1 MAKTHIY
8 RAGTVSIAAGALIA
22 TGAGTAWLSNAARG
36 DVLVIP
42 SGQCFELVTVET
54 DNRVTLD
61 AAPAAAVNGAPY
73 VLLRFATSQN
83 VRDLL
88 EKVEEFLKDRQISL
102 AEFADWATG
111 TATGGPNN
119 DGKYPLTDRYGT
131 VTMAACPARLA
142 VIAGSGGGGGG
153 GGTGTV
159 KQLNDVVP
167 DENGKLTVTAG
178 DVGAATAEQGARADG
193 AVQKAL
199 ARLYKPLLTDVLV
212 LGDSRA
218 FQCTKGNV
226 GFTDWAVSET
236 GGLAVFPL
244 ALNKGID
251 GNTTSQMLARL
262 QTDVIANSSAFDV
275 MVHFGTGNDRI
286 HGMSLDQTIR
296 NLEYLYA
303 ALLKRGKVVIAI
315 AETPVIG
322 ANVGLPPQQT
332 ANHFAV
338 HNWYLNVAPGLG
350 VIVVNPWDEMVDPAS
365 GSNFWPKEGMTGD
378 GLHPTPMGARIIGR
392 KVGEALKRLFT
403 YPAILPTSN
412 VAFDAALVPGGSL
425 IPNSLLTGTNG
436 LLGDGSNATGQLA
449 SSCTLLGSDLNGLA
463 VAASK
468 EAADVGFKQVLRITG
483 MPSGTTPTLTF
494 EQSVDVSKVAAGQRL
509 RAVAGW
515 EFISVNTSVLQ
526 VALQIVA
533 VSASGTTIAQIGQ
546 NQELVNAMPI
556 GTIAGTLVTQT
567 LTIAEVPTSLKVRL
581 SIICKSGTGQDA
593 TIKLRQVDLA
603 RIFA

>member
-1 MAKTHIY
+1 MATTHIY
-8 RAGTVSIAAGALIA
+8 RAGTVSIAAGALVA
-22 TGAGTAWLSNAARG
+22 TGAGTTWLSNAARG

-42 SGQCFELVTVET
+42 SGQCFELVTVEADT
-54 DNRVTLD
+54 RVTLD

-88 EKVEEFLKDRQISL
+88 EKVEEFLKDRQVSL
-102 AEFADWATG
+102 AEFADWASG
-111 TATGGPNN
+111 DATGGPNN

-153 GGTGTV
+153 GAGTV
-159 KQLNDVVP
+159 KLLNDVIP

-178 DVGAATAEQGARADG
+178 DVGAATKEQGLLAAG
-193 AVQKAL
+193 AVQLAQ

-236 GGLAVFPL
+236 GGLAAFPL
-244 ALNKGID
+244 TLNKGID

-262 QTDVIANSSAFDV
+262 QADVIANSSAFDV
-275 MVHFGTGNDRI
+275 MVHFGTGNDRLQ
-286 HGMSLDQTIR
+286 GMSLDQTIR

-338 HNWYLNVAPGLG
+338 HNWYLNVAPALG

-365 GSNFWPKEGMTGD
+365 GSSFWPKEGMTGD

-403 YPAILPTSN
+403 FPAILPTSN
-412 VAFDAALVPGGSL
+412 IAYEATLVPGGSL

-436 LLGDGSNATGQLA
+436 TLGAGSNATGQLA
-449 SSCTLLGSDLNGLA
+449 ASCTLLGSNLNGLT
-463 VAASK
+463 VEASK
-468 EAADVGFKQVLRITG
+468 EPAEFGFKQVLRITG
-483 MPSGTTPTLTF
+483 MPSGTAPTLTL
-494 EQSVDVSKVAAGQRL
+494 EQSVDVSKVAVGHRL
-509 RAVAGW
+509 RAVAAW
-515 EFISVNTSVLQ
+515 EFVSVNTSVLQ
-526 VALQIVA
+526 VALQVVA

-546 NQELVNAMPI
+546 NQELNHALPI
-556 GTIAGTLVTQT
+556 GSMEGTLVTQALT
-567 LTIAEVPTSLKVRL
+567 LAQAPTSLKFRL
-581 SIICKSGTGQDA
+581 SIIFKPGTGQDA
-593 TIKLRQVDLA
+593 TVKLRQVDLT

>member
-1 MAKTHIY
+1 MATTHIY
-8 RAGTVSIAAGALIA
+8 RAGTVSIAAGAVIA

-36 DVLVIP
+36 DVLLIP
-42 SGQCFELVTVET
+42 SGQCFELVTVES
-54 DNRVTLD
+54 DNRLTLD
-61 AAPAAAVNGAPY
+61 AGPAVAVNGAPY
-73 VLLRFATSQN
+73 VLLRFATAQN

-88 EKVEEFLKDRQISL
+88 EKVEEFLKDRQVSL

-111 TATGGPNN
+111 SANGGPNK

-142 VIAGSGGGGGG
+142 VIAGSGGGVGGG
-153 GGTGTV
+153 AGV
-159 KQLNDVVP
+159 KRLNDVVP
-167 DENGKLTVTAG
+167 DENGKLTVTPG
-178 DVGAATAEQGARADG
+178 DIGAATADQGNLADG

-226 GFTDWAVSET
+226 GFADWAVSET
-236 GGLAVFPL
+236 GGLAAFPL
-244 ALNKGID
+244 SLNKGID

-262 QTDVIANSSAFDV
+262 QTDVIANSNAFDV

-286 HGMSLDQTIR
+286 KGMTLEQTIR
-296 NLEYLYA
+296 NLEYMYS
-303 ALLKRGKVVIAI
+303 ALIKRGKIVIAI
-315 AETPVIG
+315 AETPVMG
-322 ANVGLPPQQT
+322 ANVGLPAQQT

-338 HNWYLNVAPGLG
+338 HNWYLNVAPSLG
-350 VIVVNPWDEMVDPAS
+350 VVVVNPWDEMVDPAS
-365 GSNFWPKEGMTGD
+365 GSNFWPLGGLTGD
-378 GLHPTPMGARIIGR
+378 GLHPTAAGARIIGR
-392 KVGEALKRLFT
+392 KVAEALKRLFT
-403 YPAILPTSN
+403 FPAVLPTAN
-412 VAFDAALVPGGSL
+412 VAYDAALVPGGSL

-436 LLGDGSNATGQLA
+436 VLGGGSNATGQLA

-468 EAADVGFKQVLRITG
+468 EAADFGFKQVLRITG
-483 MPSGTTPTLTF
+483 MPSGTTPTLTL
-494 EQSVDVSKVAAGQRL
+494 EQSVDVSKLAVGQRL

-533 VSASGTTIAQIGQ
+533 VGASGTTVAQIGQ
-546 NQELVNAMPI
+546 NQELNHAMPI

-567 LTIAEVPTSLKVRL
+567 LTLSEVPTSLKLRL
-581 SIICKSGTGQDA
+581 SIIFKSGTGQDA
-593 TIKLRQVDLA
+593 TIKLRQADLT
-603 RIFA
+603 RLFA

>member
-1 MAKTHIY
+1 MATTHIY
-8 RAGTVSIAAGALIA
+8 RAGTVSIVAGAVIA
-22 TGAGTAWLSNAARG
+22 TGTGTAWLSNAARG

-54 DNRVTLD
+54 DNRLTLD
-61 AAPAAAVNGAPY
+61 AAPVVAVNGAPY
-73 VLLRFATSQN
+73 VLLRFATAQN

-88 EKVEEFLKDRQISL
+88 EKVEEFLKDRQVSL
-102 AEFADWATG
+102 AEFADWAAG
-111 TATGGPNN
+111 SANGGPNK

-142 VIAGSGGGGGG
+142 VIAGAGGGVGGG
-153 GGTGTV
+153 AATAKG
-159 KQLNDVVP
+159 LNDVAP
-167 DENGKLTVTAG
+167 DENGKLTVTPG
-178 DVGAATAEQGARADG
+178 DIGAATADQGNLADG

-199 ARLYKPLLTDVLV
+199 ARLYKPLLTDALV

-226 GFTDWAVSET
+226 GFADWAVSET
-236 GGLAVFPL
+236 GGLAAFPL

-262 QTDVIANSSAFDV
+262 QTDVIANSNAFDV

-286 HGMSLDQTIR
+286 KGMTLEQTIR
-296 NLEYLYA
+296 NLEYMYS
-303 ALLKRGKVVIAI
+303 ALIKRGKIVIAI
-315 AETPVIG
+315 AETPVMG
-322 ANVGLPPQQT
+322 ANVGLPAQQT

-338 HNWYLNVAPGLG
+338 HNWYLNVAPSLG
-350 VIVVNPWDEMVDPAS
+350 VVVVNPWDEMVDPAS
-365 GSNFWPKEGMTGD
+365 GSNFWPLGGLTGD
-378 GLHPTPMGARIIGR
+378 GLHPTAAGARIIGR
-392 KVGEALKRLFT
+392 KVAEALKRLFT
-403 YPAILPTSN
+403 FPAVLPTAN
-412 VAFDAALVPGGSL
+412 VAYDAALVPGGSL

-436 LLGDGSNATGQLA
+436 VLGGGSNATGQLA

-468 EAADVGFKQVLRITG
+468 EAADFGFKQVLRITG
-483 MPSGTTPTLTF
+483 MPSGTTPTLTL
-494 EQSVDVSKVAAGQRL
+494 EQSVDVSKLAVGQRL

-533 VSASGTTIAQIGQ
+533 AGASGTTVAQIGQ
-546 NQELVNAMPI
+546 NQELNHAMPI

-567 LTIAEVPTSLKVRL
+567 LTLSEVPTSLKLRL
-581 SIICKSGTGQDA
+581 SIIFKSGTGQDA
-593 TIKLRQVDLA
+593 TIKLRQADLT
-603 RIFA
+603 RLFA

>member
-1 MAKTHIY
+1 MATTHIY
-8 RAGTVSIAAGALIA
+8 RAGTVSIVAGAVIA
-22 TGAGTAWLSNAARG
+22 TGTGTAWLSNAARG

-54 DNRVTLD
+54 DNRLTLD
-61 AAPAAAVNGAPY
+61 AAPVVAVNGAPY
-73 VLLRFATSQN
+73 VLLRFATAQN

-88 EKVEEFLKDRQISL
+88 EKVEEFLKDRQVSL
-102 AEFADWATG
+102 AEFADWAAG
-111 TATGGPNN
+111 SANGGPNK

-142 VIAGSGGGGGG
+142 VIAGSGGGVGGG
-153 GGTGTV
+153 AGTV
-159 KQLNDVVP
+159 KGLNDVVP
-167 DENGKLTVTAG
+167 DENGKLTVTPG
-178 DVGAATAEQGARADG
+178 DIGAATADQGNLADG

-199 ARLYKPLLTDVLV
+199 ARLYKPLLTDALV

-226 GFTDWAVSET
+226 GFADWAVSET
-236 GGLAVFPL
+236 GGLAAFPL

-262 QTDVIANSSAFDV
+262 QTDVIANSNAFDV

-286 HGMSLDQTIR
+286 KGMTLEQTIR
-296 NLEYLYA
+296 NLEYMYS
-303 ALLKRGKVVIAI
+303 ALIKRGKIVIAI
-315 AETPVIG
+315 AETPVMG
-322 ANVGLPPQQT
+322 ANVGLPAQQT

-338 HNWYLNVAPGLG
+338 HNWYLNVAPSLG
-350 VIVVNPWDEMVDPAS
+350 VVVVNPWDEMVDPAS
-365 GSNFWPKEGMTGD
+365 GSNFWPLGGLTGD
-378 GLHPTPMGARIIGR
+378 GLHPTAAGARIIGR
-392 KVGEALKRLFT
+392 KVAEALKRLFT
-403 YPAILPTSN
+403 FPAVLPTAN
-412 VAFDAALVPGGSL
+412 VAYDAALVPGGSL

-436 LLGDGSNATGQLA
+436 VLGGGSNATGQLA

-468 EAADVGFKQVLRITG
+468 EAADFGFKQVLRITG
-483 MPSGTTPTLTF
+483 MPSGTTPTLTL
-494 EQSVDVSKVAAGQRL
+494 EQSVDVSKLAVGQRL

-533 VSASGTTIAQIGQ
+533 AGASGTTVAQIGQ
-546 NQELVNAMPI
+546 NQELNHAMPI

-567 LTIAEVPTSLKVRL
+567 LTLSEVPTSLKLRL
-581 SIICKSGTGQDA
+581 SIIFKSGTGQDA
-593 TIKLRQVDLA
+593 TIKLRQADLT
-603 RIFA
+603 RLFA

>member
-296 NLEYLYA
+296 NLEYFYA

>member
-1 MAKTHIY
+1 MATTHIY
-8 RAGTVSIAAGALIA
+8 RAGTVSIAAGAVIA
-22 TGAGTAWLSNAARG
+22 TGAGTTWLSNAARG
-36 DVLVIP
+36 DVLLIP
-42 SGQCFELVTVET
+42 SGQCFELVTVES
-54 DNRVTLD
+54 DNRLTLD
-61 AAPAAAVNGAPY
+61 AGPAVAVNGAPY
-73 VLLRFATSQN
+73 VLLRFATAQN

-88 EKVEEFLKDRQISL
+88 EKVEEFLKDRQVSL
-102 AEFADWATG
+102 AEFADWAAG
-111 TATGGPNN
+111 SASGGPNK

-142 VIAGSGGGGGG
+142 VIAGSGGGVGGG
-153 GGTGTV
+153 AGTV
-159 KQLNDVVP
+159 KRLNDVVP
-167 DENGKLTVTAG
+167 DENGKLTVTPG
-178 DVGAATAEQGARADG
+178 DIGAATADQGNLADG

-226 GFTDWAVSET
+226 GFADWAVSET
-236 GGLAVFPL
+236 GGLAAFPL

-262 QTDVIANSSAFDV
+262 QTDVIANSNAFDV

-286 HGMSLDQTIR
+286 KGMTLEQTIR
-296 NLEYLYA
+296 NLEYMYS
-303 ALLKRGKVVIAI
+303 ALIKRGKIVIAI
-315 AETPVIG
+315 AETPVMG
-322 ANVGLPPQQT
+322 ANVGLPAQQT

-338 HNWYLNVAPGLG
+338 HNWYLNVAPSLG
-350 VIVVNPWDEMVDPAS
+350 VVVVNPWDEMVDPAS
-365 GSNFWPKEGMTGD
+365 GSNFWPLGGLTGD
-378 GLHPTPMGARIIGR
+378 GLHPTAAGARIIGR
-392 KVGEALKRLFT
+392 NVAEPLKRLFT
-403 YPAILPTSN
+403 FPAVLPTAN
-412 VAFDAALVPGGSL
+412 VAYDAALVPGGSL

-436 LLGDGSNATGQLA
+436 VLGGGSNATGQLA

-468 EAADVGFKQVLRITG
+468 EAADFGFKQVLRITG
-483 MPSGTTPTLTF
+483 MPSGTTPTLTL
-494 EQSVDVSKVAAGQRL
+494 EQSVDVSKLAVGQRL

-533 VSASGTTIAQIGQ
+533 VGASGTTVAQIGQ
-546 NQELVNAMPI
+546 NQELNHAMPI

-567 LTIAEVPTSLKVRL
+567 LALSEMPTSLKLRL
-581 SIICKSGTGQDA
+581 SIIFKPGTGQDA
-593 TIKLRQVDLA
+593 TIKLRQADLT
-603 RIFA
+603 RLFA

>member
-1 MAKTHIY
+1 MATTHIY
-8 RAGTVSIAAGALIA
+8 RAGTVSIAAGAVIA

-36 DVLVIP
+36 DVLLIP
-42 SGQCFELVTVET
+42 NGQCFELVTVES
-54 DNRVTLD
+54 DNRLTLD
-61 AAPAAAVNGAPY
+61 AGPAVAVKGAPY
-73 VLLRFATSQN
+73 VLLRFATAQN

-88 EKVEEFLKDRQISL
+88 EKVEEFLKDRQVSL

-111 TATGGPNN
+111 SANGGPNK
-119 DGKYPLTDRYGT
+119 DGNYPLTDRYGT

-142 VIAGSGGGGGG
+142 VIAGSGGGVGGG
-153 GGTGTV
+153 AGTV
-159 KQLNDVVP
+159 KRLNEVVP
-167 DENGKLTVTAG
+167 DENGKLTVTPG
-178 DVGAATAEQGARADG
+178 DIGAATADQGNLADG

-226 GFTDWAVSET
+226 GFADWAVSET
-236 GGLAVFPL
+236 GGLAAFPL

-262 QTDVIANSSAFDV
+262 QTDVIANSNAFDV

-286 HGMSLDQTIR
+286 KGMTLEQTIR
-296 NLEYLYA
+296 NLEYMYS
-303 ALLKRGKVVIAI
+303 ALIKRGKIVIAI

-322 ANVGLPPQQT
+322 ANVGLPAQQT

-338 HNWYLNVAPGLG
+338 HNWYLNVAPSLG
-350 VIVVNPWDEMVDPAS
+350 VVVVNPWDEMVDPAS
-365 GSNFWPKEGMTGD
+365 GSNFWPLGGLTGD
-378 GLHPTPMGARIIGR
+378 GLHPTAAGARIIGR
-392 KVGEALKRLFT
+392 KVAEALKRLFT
-403 YPAILPTSN
+403 FPAVLPTAN
-412 VAFDAALVPGGSL
+412 VAYDAALVPGGSL

-436 LLGDGSNATGQLA
+436 VLGGGSNATGQLA

-468 EAADVGFKQVLRITG
+468 EAADFGFKQVLRITG
-483 MPSGTTPTLTF
+483 MPSGTTPTLTL
-494 EQSVDVSKVAAGQRL
+494 EQSVDVSKLAVGQRL

-533 VSASGTTIAQIGQ
+533 VGASGTTVAQIGQ
-546 NQELVNAMPI
+546 NQELNHAMPI

-567 LTIAEVPTSLKVRL
+567 LALSEVPTSLKLQL
-581 SIICKSGTGQDA
+581 SIIFKSGTGQDA
-593 TIKLRQVDLA
+593 TIKLRQADLT
-603 RIFA
+603 RLFA

>member
-1 MAKTHIY
+1 MATTHIY
-8 RAGTVSIAAGALIA
+8 RAGTVSIAAGAVIA

-36 DVLVIP
+36 DVLLVP

-54 DNRVTLD
+54 DSRLTLD
-61 AAPAAAVNGAPY
+61 AAPAAAINGAPY
-73 VLLRFATSQN
+73 VLLRFATAQN

-88 EKVEEFLKDRQISL
+88 EKVEEFLKDRQVSL
-102 AEFADWATG
+102 AEFADWASG
-111 TATGGPNN
+111 SANGGPNK

-142 VIAGSGGGGGG
+142 VIAGSGGGVGGG
-153 GGTGTV
+153 AGTV
-159 KQLNDVVP
+159 KRLNDVVP
-167 DENGKLTVTAG
+167 DENGKLTVTPG
-178 DVGAATAEQGARADG
+178 DIGAATADQGNLADG
-193 AVQKAL
+193 AVQKTL

-226 GFTDWAVSET
+226 GFADWAVSET
-236 GGLAVFPL
+236 GGLAAFPL

-262 QTDVIANSSAFDV
+262 QTDVIANSNAFDV

-286 HGMSLDQTIR
+286 KGMTLEQTIR
-296 NLEYLYA
+296 NLEYLYS
-303 ALLKRGKVVIAI
+303 ALIKRAKIVIAI
-315 AETPVIG
+315 AETPVMG
-322 ANVGLPPQQT
+322 ANVGLPAQQT

-338 HNWYLNVAPGLG
+338 HNWYLNVAPSLG
-350 VIVVNPWDEMVDPAS
+350 VVVVNPWDEMVDPAS
-365 GSNFWPKEGMTGD
+365 GSNFWPLGGLTGD
-378 GLHPTPMGARIIGR
+378 GLHPTAAGARIIGR
-392 KVGEALKRLFT
+392 KVAEALRRLLTF
-403 YPAILPTSN
+403 PAVLPTAN
-412 VAFDAALVPGGSL
+412 VAYDAALVPGGSL

-436 LLGDGSNATGQLA
+436 VLGGGSNATGQLA

-468 EAADVGFKQVLRITG
+468 EAADFGFKQVLRITG
-483 MPSGTTPTLTF
+483 MPSGTTPTLTL
-494 EQSVDVSKVAAGQRL
+494 EQSVDVSKVAVGQRL

-533 VSASGTTIAQIGQ
+533 VGASGTTVAQIGQ
-546 NQELVNAMPI
+546 NQELNHAMPI

-567 LTIAEVPTSLKVRL
+567 LTLSEVPTSLKLRL
-581 SIICKSGTGQDA
+581 SIIFKSGTGQDA
-593 TIKLRQVDLA
+593 TIKLRQADLT
-603 RIFA
+603 RLFA

>member
-1 MAKTHIY
+1 MATTHIY
-8 RAGTVSIAAGALIA
+8 RAGTVSIAAGAVIA

-36 DVLVIP
+36 DVLLIP
-42 SGQCFELVTVET
+42 SGQCFELVTVES
-54 DNRVTLD
+54 DNRLTLD
-61 AAPAAAVNGAPY
+61 AGPAVAVNGAPY
-73 VLLRFATSQN
+73 VLLRFATAQN

-88 EKVEEFLKDRQISL
+88 EKVEEFLKDRQVSL

-111 TATGGPNN
+111 SANGGPNKN
-119 DGKYPLTDRYGT
+119 GNYPLTDRYGT

-142 VIAGSGGGGGG
+142 VIAGSGGGVGGG
-153 GGTGTV
+153 AGTV
-159 KQLNDVVP
+159 KRLNDVVP
-167 DENGKLTVTAG
+167 DENGKLTVTPG
-178 DVGAATAEQGARADG
+178 DIGAATADQGNLADG

-226 GFTDWAVSET
+226 GFADWAVSET
-236 GGLAVFPL
+236 GGLAAFPL
-244 ALNKGID
+244 ALNKGLD

-262 QTDVIANSSAFDV
+262 QTDVIANSNAFDV

-286 HGMSLDQTIR
+286 KGMTLEQTIR
-296 NLEYLYA
+296 NLEYMYS
-303 ALLKRGKVVIAI
+303 ALIKRGKIVIAI

-322 ANVGLPPQQT
+322 ANVGLPAQQT

-338 HNWYLNVAPGLG
+338 HNWYLNVAPSLG
-350 VIVVNPWDEMVDPAS
+350 VVVVNPWDEMVDPAS
-365 GSNFWPKEGMTGD
+365 GSNFWPLGGLTGD
-378 GLHPTPMGARIIGR
+378 GLHPTAAGARIIGR
-392 KVGEALKRLFT
+392 KVAEALKRLFT
-403 YPAILPTSN
+403 FPAVLPTAN
-412 VAFDAALVPGGSL
+412 VAYDAALVPGGSL

-436 LLGDGSNATGQLA
+436 VLGGGSNATGQLA

-468 EAADVGFKQVLRITG
+468 EAADFGFKQVLRITG
-483 MPSGTTPTLTF
+483 MPSGTTPTLTL
-494 EQSVDVSKVAAGQRL
+494 EQSVDVSKLAVGQRL

-526 VALQIVA
+526 VALQTVA
-533 VSASGTTIAQIGQ
+533 VGASGTTVAQIGQ
-546 NQELVNAMPI
+546 NQELNHAMPI

-567 LTIAEVPTSLKVRL
+567 LTLSEVPSSLKLRL
-581 SIICKSGTGQDA
+581 SIIFKSGTGQDA
-593 TIKLRQVDLA
+593 TIKLRQADLT
-603 RIFA
+603 RLFA

>member
-1 MAKTHIY
+1 MATTHIY
-8 RAGTVSIAAGALIA
+8 RAGTVSIAAGAVIA
-22 TGAGTAWLSNAARG
+22 TGVGTAWLSNAARG
-36 DVLVIP
+36 DVLIIP
-42 SGQCFELVTVET
+42 SGQCFELVTVEA
-54 DNRVTLD
+54 DSRVTLD

-73 VLLRFATSQN
+73 VLLRFATAQN

-88 EKVEEFLKDRQISL
+88 EKIEEFLKDRQVSL
-102 AEFADWATG
+102 AEFSDWATG
-111 TATGGPNN
+111 SANGGPNN

-131 VTMAACPARLA
+131 VTMAACPAKLA

-153 GGTGTV
+153 GGSGTV
-159 KQLNDVVP
+159 KKLNDVDP
-167 DENGKLTVTAG
+167 DENGKLTVTAS
-178 DVGAATAEQGARADG
+178 DVGAATAEQGILADG

-236 GGLAVFPL
+236 GGLAAFPL
-244 ALNKGID
+244 TLNKGID

-262 QTDVIANSSAFDV
+262 QADVIANSGAFDV
-275 MVHFGTGNDRI
+275 MVHFGTGNDRLQ
-286 HGMSLDQTIR
+286 GMSLDQTIR

-350 VIVVNPWDEMVDPAS
+350 VVVVNPWDEMVDPAS

-392 KVGEALKRLFT
+392 KVGEALKRLFSF
-403 YPAILPTSN
+403 PAILPTSN
-412 VAFDAALVPGGSL
+412 VTYDSALVPGGSL

-436 LLGDGSNATGQLA
+436 ALGAGSNATGQVA
-449 SSCTLLGSDLNGLA
+449 ASCTLQGSNLNGLA

-483 MPSGTTPTLTF
+483 MPSGNTPTLTL
-494 EQSVDVSKVAAGQRL
+494 EQTVDVSKVAVGHRL

-533 VSASGTTIAQIGQ
+533 VSANGTTIAQIGQ
-546 NQELVNAMPI
+546 NQELNHALPI
-556 GTIAGTLVTQT
+556 GSISGTLVTQT
-567 LTIAEVPTSLKVRL
+567 LTLAQAPTSLKVQL
-581 SIICKSGTGQDA
+581 SIIFKSGTGQDA
-593 TIKLRQVDLA
+593 TIKLRQLDLT
-603 RIFA
+603 RLFA

>member
-1 MAKTHIY
+1 MTTHLY
-8 RAGTVSIAAGALIA
+8 RAGTVSIAAGASTAI
-22 TGAGTAWLSNAARG
+22 GAGTSWLSNAARG
-36 DVLVIP
+36 DVLVVP

-54 DNRVTLD
+54 DSRLTLD
-61 AAPAAAVNGAPY
+61 AAPVAAINGAPY
-73 VLLRFATSQN
+73 VLLRFATAQN

-88 EKVEEFLKDRQISL
+88 EKVEEFLKDRQVSL
-102 AEFADWATG
+102 AEFADWASG
-111 TATGGPNN
+111 TATGGPNK

-153 GGTGTV
+153 GAGTV
-159 KQLNDVVP
+159 KRLNDVVP
-167 DENGKLTVTAG
+167 DENGKLTVTPG
-178 DVGAATAEQGARADG
+178 DVGAATADQGVLADG

-236 GGLAVFPL
+236 GGLAAFPL

-262 QTDVIANSSAFDV
+262 QTDVIANSNAFDV

-286 HGMSLDQTIR
+286 KGMTLEQTIR
-296 NLEYLYA
+296 NLEYMYS
-303 ALLKRGKVVIAI
+303 ALIKRGKIVIAI
-315 AETPVIG
+315 AETPVMG
-322 ANVGLPPQQT
+322 ANVGLPAQQT

-350 VIVVNPWDEMVDPAS
+350 VVVVNPWDEMVDPAS
-365 GSNFWPKEGMTGD
+365 GSNFWPLGGLTGD
-378 GLHPTPMGARIIGR
+378 GLHPTAAGARIIGR
-392 KVGEALKRLFT
+392 KVAEALKRLFT
-403 YPAILPTSN
+403 FPAVLPTAN
-412 VAFDAALVPGGSL
+412 VAYDAALVPGGSL

-436 LLGDGSNATGQLA
+436 VLGGGSNATGQLA

-468 EAADVGFKQVLRITG
+468 EAADFGFKQVLRITG
-483 MPSGTTPTLTF
+483 MPSGTTPTLTL
-494 EQSVDVSKVAAGQRL
+494 EQPVDVSKLAVGQRL

-526 VALQIVA
+526 VALQIV
-533 VSASGTTIAQIGQ
+533 VVGASGTTVAQIGQ
-546 NQELVNAMPI
+546 NQELNHAMPI

-567 LTIAEVPTSLKVRL
+567 LVLAEVPTSLKLRL
-581 SIICKSGTGQDA
+581 SIIFKSGTGQDA
-593 TIKLRQVDLA
+593 TIKLRQADLT
-603 RIFA
+603 RLFA

>member
-1 MAKTHIY
+1 MATTHIY

-494 EQSVDVSKVAAGQRL
+494 EQSVDVSKVAVGQRL

-567 LTIAEVPTSLKVRL
+567 LTIAEMPTSLKVRL
-581 SIICKSGTGQDA
+581 SIIFKSGTGQDA

>member
-1 MAKTHIY
+1 MATTHIY

-494 EQSVDVSKVAAGQRL
+494 EQSVDVSKVAVGQRL

>member
-1 MAKTHIY
+1 MATTHIY
-8 RAGTVSIAAGALIA
+8 RAGTVSIAAGAVIA

-36 DVLVIP
+36 DVLVVP

-54 DNRVTLD
+54 DSRLTLD
-61 AAPAAAVNGAPY
+61 AGPTVAVIGAPY
-73 VLLRFATSQN
+73 VLLRFATAQN

-88 EKVEEFLKDRQISL
+88 EKVEEFLKDRQVSL
-102 AEFADWATG
+102 AEFAGWAAG
-111 TATGGPNN
+111 SANGGPNK

-153 GGTGTV
+153 GAGTV
-159 KQLNDVVP
+159 KRLNDVVP
-167 DENGKLTVTAG
+167 DENGKLTVTPG
-178 DVGAATAEQGARADG
+178 DVGAATADQGVLADG

-236 GGLAVFPL
+236 GGLAAFPL

-262 QTDVIANSSAFDV
+262 QTDVIANSNAFDV

-286 HGMSLDQTIR
+286 KGMTLEQTIR
-296 NLEYLYA
+296 NLEYMYS
-303 ALLKRGKVVIAI
+303 ALIKRGKIVIAI
-315 AETPVIG
+315 AETPVMG
-322 ANVGLPPQQT
+322 ANVGLPAQQT

-338 HNWYLNVAPGLG
+338 HNWYLNVAPSLG
-350 VIVVNPWDEMVDPAS
+350 VVVVNPWDEMVDPAS
-365 GSNFWPKEGMTGD
+365 GSNFWPLGGLTGD
-378 GLHPTPMGARIIGR
+378 GLHPTAAGARIIGR
-392 KVGEALKRLFT
+392 KVAEALKRLFT
-403 YPAILPTSN
+403 FPAVLPTAN
-412 VAFDAALVPGGSL
+412 VAYDAALVPGGSL

-436 LLGDGSNATGQLA
+436 VLGGGSNATGQLA

-468 EAADVGFKQVLRITG
+468 EAADFGFKQVLRITG
-483 MPSGTTPTLTF
+483 MPSGTTPTLTL
-494 EQSVDVSKVAAGQRL
+494 EQSVDVSKLAVGQRL

-533 VSASGTTIAQIGQ
+533 VGASGTTVAQIGQ
-546 NQELVNAMPI
+546 NQELNHAMPI

-567 LTIAEVPTSLKVRL
+567 LALSEVPTSLKLRL
-581 SIICKSGTGQDA
+581 SIIFKSGTGQDA
-593 TIKLRQVDLA
+593 TIKLRQADLT
-603 RIFA
+603 RLFA

>member
-1 MAKTHIY
+1 MATTHIY
-8 RAGTVSIAAGALIA
+8 RTGTVSIAAGAVIA

-36 DVLVIP
+36 DVLLIP
-42 SGQCFELVTVET
+42 SGQCFELVTVES
-54 DNRVTLD
+54 DNRLTLD
-61 AAPAAAVNGAPY
+61 AGPAVAVNGAPY
-73 VLLRFATSQN
+73 VLLRFATAQN

-88 EKVEEFLKDRQISL
+88 EKVEEFLKDRQVSL

-111 TATGGPNN
+111 SANGGPNK

-142 VIAGSGGGGGG
+142 VIAGSGGGVGGG
-153 GGTGTV
+153 AGTV
-159 KQLNDVVP
+159 KRLNDVVP
-167 DENGKLTVTAG
+167 DENGKLTVTPG
-178 DVGAATAEQGARADG
+178 DIGAATADQGNLADG

-226 GFTDWAVSET
+226 GFADWAVSET
-236 GGLAVFPL
+236 GGLAAFPL
-244 ALNKGID
+244 SLNKGID

-262 QTDVIANSSAFDV
+262 QTDVIANSNAFDV

-286 HGMSLDQTIR
+286 KGMTLEQTIR
-296 NLEYLYA
+296 NLEYMYS
-303 ALLKRGKVVIAI
+303 ALIKRGKIVIAI
-315 AETPVIG
+315 AETPVMG
-322 ANVGLPPQQT
+322 ANVGLPAQQT

-338 HNWYLNVAPGLG
+338 HNWYLNVAPSLG
-350 VIVVNPWDEMVDPAS
+350 VVVVNPWDEMVDPAS
-365 GSNFWPKEGMTGD
+365 GSNFWPLGGLTGD
-378 GLHPTPMGARIIGR
+378 GLHPTAAGARIIGR
-392 KVGEALKRLFT
+392 KVAEALKRLFT
-403 YPAILPTSN
+403 FPAVLPTAN
-412 VAFDAALVPGGSL
+412 VAYDAALVPGGSL

-436 LLGDGSNATGQLA
+436 VLGGGSNATGQLA

-463 VAASK
+463 VTASK
-468 EAADVGFKQVLRITG
+468 EAADFGFKQVLRITG
-483 MPSGTTPTLTF
+483 MPSGTTPTLTL
-494 EQSVDVSKVAAGQRL
+494 EQSVDVSKLAVGQRL

-533 VSASGTTIAQIGQ
+533 VGASGTTVAQIGQ
-546 NQELVNAMPI
+546 NQELNHAMPI

-567 LTIAEVPTSLKVRL
+567 LALSEVPTSLKLRL
-581 SIICKSGTGQDA
+581 SIIFKSGTGQDA
-593 TIKLRQVDLA
+593 TIKLRQADLT
-603 RIFA
+603 RLFA